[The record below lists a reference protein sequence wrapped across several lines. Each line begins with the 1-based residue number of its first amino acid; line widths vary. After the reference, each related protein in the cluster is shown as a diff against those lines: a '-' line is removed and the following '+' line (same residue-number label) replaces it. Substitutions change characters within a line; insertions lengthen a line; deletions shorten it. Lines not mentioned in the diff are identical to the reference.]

1 MVGAREHCSTGSG
14 RSIDALYFCIE
25 DYGSL
30 KAVSPFGSAVQ
41 VGRPQAPSRGSGW
54 PEKEA
59 AAWFG
64 VGVALVET

>member
-1 MVGAREHCSTGSG
+1 M
-14 RSIDALYFCIE
+14 
-25 DYGSL
+25 
-30 KAVSPFGSAVQ
+30 KAMSPFGSAVQ
-41 VGRPQAPSRGSGW
+41 VGRTQAPSRGSGW